1 MNIGATPRPYQ
12 DADQAGVLGLWEACG
27 LSRPWNDP
35 LETIA
40 GFTAGDHTRLYV
52 ADNGAGEILGSVAV
66 GDDGNR
72 GWLYR
77 LAVSPEV
84 RGGGVARGLVTEAK
98 NWLASRGVV
107 KVQVLIR
114 AGNNDARGFY
124 ARAGFH
130 ASDVGMMQC
139 WLKPPAE
146 NEFPAADSET
156 LNIVI
161 THMEM
166 VALPKRRT
174 FARPRGSLALLEAKA
189 PTVSFYRYLY
199 DAVGAT
205 WLWAD
210 RQSMSDAALEKLLGG
225 DDVSLR
231 VLYVDGVPA
240 GFAELDHTQLASEG
254 CLTLRHIGL
263 MPSFIGRGYGRYL
276 LTWVIDAAWQL
287 QPMRIE
293 TAVRSLDHPHGV
305 ALLQQYGF
313 TVVSQEARDVTDPRR
328 SGLID
333 PRLALPSKHIAPEP
347 NERSSDGV
355 VTPLFP
361 RK

>member
-1 MNIGATPRPYQ
+1 MNIGAAPRPYQ
-12 DADQAGVLGLWEACG
+12 ETDRAGVLGLWETCG
-27 LSRPWNDP
+27 LSRTWNDP
-35 LETIA
+35 METIA
-40 GFTAGDHTRLYV
+40 GFTAGAHTRLYV
-52 ADNGAGEILGSVAV
+52 ADDGDGAILGSIAV
-66 GDDGNR
+66 GEDGHR

-84 RGGGVARGLVTEAK
+84 RGGGVARGLVAEAK
-98 NWLASRGVV
+98 SWLASRDIV

-114 AGNNDARGFY
+114 AGNDEARRFY

-156 LNIVI
+156 LNVVV

-166 VALPKRRT
+166 TALPKRRT

-199 DAVGAT
+199 DAVGAA
-205 WLWAD
+205 WMWAD
-210 RQSMSDAALEKLLGG
+210 RQSMSDDTLEKLLNG
-225 DDVSLR
+225 DQWSLR

-240 GFAELDHTQLASEG
+240 GFAELDHTDLATEG

-313 TVVSQEARDVTDPRR
+313 TVVSQEAREITDPRR
-328 SGLID
+328 IGLIN
-333 PRLALPSKHIAPEP
+333 PRIALPSKNTVPGP
-347 NERSSDGV
+347 RDRSSDGV